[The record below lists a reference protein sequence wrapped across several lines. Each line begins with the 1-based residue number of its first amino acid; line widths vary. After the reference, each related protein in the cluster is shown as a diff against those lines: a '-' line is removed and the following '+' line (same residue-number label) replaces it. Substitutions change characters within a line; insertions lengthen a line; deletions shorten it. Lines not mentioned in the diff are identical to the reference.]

1 MVKMWSVSHEYQSFH
16 QGRDEVTLPNV
27 NVKLFNKIWHG
38 PCHCSG
44 GLSLPLLVSIG
55 KGHMNL
61 WLARNSSSQKWRW
74 ESSVLDSPQI
84 CLNFYAEGLSGES
97 GRRAIEHYLSE
108 GGKCARRCWRCYSV
122 ILFHNALK
130 LVVSWMD
137 KALECI
143 GYSHRQDM
151 TDIG

>member
-27 NVKLFNKIWHG
+27 NVKPFNKIWHG

-61 WLARNSSSQKWRW
+61 WLARDSSSQKWRG

-97 GRRAIEHYLSE
+97 GCRVIAHYLSE
-108 GGKCARRCWRCYSV
+108 GGKWTRSWWRLYSV
-122 ILFHNALK
+122 ILLHNALK
-130 LVVSWMD
+130 LVVSYMG
-137 KALECI
+137 KVFECN